1 MGYLFELAAEL
12 GPDASDVAG
21 LATGF
26 HDVTWTLSDG
36 TVVPCYFHPGP
47 RNPWRG
53 PDQNWWCRIT
63 PKGVSATG
71 ATRNVNTSIMVAEV
85 ARHMY
90 ATLKQCSG
98 FRFALVGWEVAE
110 SVEISELLAAQS
122 LGSEL
127 LPGLV
132 VSRDLWLQMGSPSS
146 LIPFGIETFWKP
158 LSEDDYRSLAK
169 LFSDD

>member
-1 MGYLFELAAEL
+1 
-12 GPDASDVAG
+12 
-21 LATGF
+21 
-26 HDVTWTLSDG
+26 
-36 TVVPCYFHPGP
+36 
-47 RNPWRG
+47 
-53 PDQNWWCRIT
+53 
-63 PKGVSATG
+63 
-71 ATRNVNTSIMVAEV
+71 MVAEV

-122 LGSEL
+122 LGKEL
-127 LPGLV
+127 QAGLV
-132 VSRDLWLQMGSPSS
+132 VSRELWLQMGSPSS

-158 LSEDDYRSLAK
+158 LQEDDYRSLAK